1 MPFSLMTKKGTV
13 EEMETAGE
21 DSNEELKWKR
31 KRGISP
37 GRKARAF
44 QTEEGN
50 GDAHVVAWKLTGINS
65 SSEMRGI
72 HCL

>member
-37 GRKARAF
+37 GRKAGAF

-50 GDAHVVAWKLTGINS
+50 GDAHVVA
-65 SSEMRGI
+65 
-72 HCL
+72 